1 MSDQP
6 CQDCTPLQQC
16 DPCLEAYRTE
26 QAEKQATEI
35 AAKVNN
41 LAPELQQIALGIVLG
56 LQQIT
61 QDQTDDIN
69 TFIGKVKTNATANPE
84 IAQFLKDLTNCFLTP
99 WEYELVMRCLNA
111 LECEQIFS
119 DALEELFNN
128 SQDFAHCYKLMVVFI
143 LKLNIRISQ

>member
-6 CQDCTPLQQC
+6 CQNCTPTQQC

-35 AAKVNN
+35 AAKVSA

-56 LQQIT
+56 LQKIT
-61 QDQTDDIN
+61 EDQTDDIN

-111 LECEQIFS
+111 LNC
-119 DALEELFNN
+119 
-128 SQDFAHCYKLMVVFI
+128 
-143 LKLNIRISQ
+143 